1 MDPSETVAPSSAGAL
16 RRNPRR
22 SARSTQRGAYMAAF
36 AVSAVLLL
44 SIMGLAIDAG
54 RLYVSKTELQ
64 NAADSC
70 ALAAAAALTG
80 ANADQL
86 TQAENWGIAAGRQ
99 NRVGLQDGAA
109 SIDAD
114 QSVTFSNALSGT
126 FRTKAAVGGA
136 DVLSMRFARC
146 TVREAGIAP
155 ILVRVANLL
164 QGQSIGEATVAAT
177 AVATLAP
184 SISNCA
190 LPLAMCKE
198 EVIDLNRQPG
208 DWLCGKF
215 EPGNQANQTKCP
227 PSTNLTGAY
236 KWVKFPGF
244 TQVKDLRELIGGVGQ
259 CNLNGTSTVQGH
271 NGQISTLIDPWNS
284 RFGLYKGTPDLAG
297 SPPDLTGHTY
307 SADPASPAHWVDSA
321 SGTSRNAFP
330 DFQARRAANA
340 VGNVPAKGAYGWIS
354 SDQHRT
360 AGGDRR
366 MAVTPIVDCTALGA
380 TSGSIPIIDWA
391 CVLMLNPVFNP
402 NDEMYLEYRGRASD
416 LAQFAAAGCVSS
428 GLPGGPAAGGP
439 RVPALVQ

>member
-1 MDPSETVAPSSAGAL
+1 
-16 RRNPRR
+16 
-22 SARSTQRGAYMAAF
+22 
-36 AVSAVLLL
+36 
-44 SIMGLAIDAG
+44 
-54 RLYVSKTELQ
+54 LQ

-99 NRVGLQDGAA
+99 NLVGMQDAA
-109 SIDAD
+109 PTLTANRT
-114 QSVTFSNALSGT
+114 VTFSNTLNGA
-126 FRTKAAVGGA
+126 FRTKSEVGSGGT
-136 DVLSMRFARC
+136 LTMRFARC
-146 TVREAGIAP
+146 TIQETGIAP

-164 QGQSIGEATVAAT
+164 QGQSIGNATIGAT

-190 LPLAMCKE
+190 VPLAICKE
-198 EVIDLNRQPG
+198 EVLDLAKQPG

-236 KWVKFPGF
+236 KWVKYPGF

-259 CNLNGTSTVQGH
+259 CNLNGTSTVQSH

-284 RFGLYKGTPDLAG
+284 RFGLYKGAPDLAG
-297 SPPDLTGHTY
+297 APPDLTGHAY
-307 SADPASPAHWVDSA
+307 SADPASPAFWRDPG

-330 DFQARRAANA
+330 DFQDKRAAFTPG
-340 VGNVPAKGAYGWIS
+340 GNLPAKGAFRWIS
-354 SDQHRT
+354 RNDHRT

-366 MAVTPIVDCTALGA
+366 MVVAPIVNCTTLGA
-380 TSGSIPIIDWA
+380 TTGNVPIIDWA

-402 NDEMYLEYRGRASD
+402 NDEMYLEYRGRASN
-416 LAQFAAAGCVSS
+416 LAEFAAAGCVSS
-428 GLPGGPAAGGP
+428 GLPGGPTAGGP
-439 RVPALVQ
+439 RVPTLVQ

>member
-1 MDPSETVAPSSAGAL
+1 
-16 RRNPRR
+16 
-22 SARSTQRGAYMAAF
+22 MAAF

-99 NRVGLQDGAA
+99 NLVGMQNGAPTI
-109 SIDAD
+109 SAD
-114 QSVTFSNALSGT
+114 QAVTFSNALNGA
-126 FRTKAAVGGA
+126 FRTKADIGTGGA
-136 DVLSMRFARC
+136 LAMRFARC
-146 TVREAGIAP
+146 TIQETSIAP
-155 ILVRVANLL
+155 ILVGIANLL
-164 QGQSIGEATVAAT
+164 EGQTIGDTTIGAT

-190 LPLAMCKE
+190 LPIAMCKE
-198 EVIDLNRQPG
+198 EVLDLNRQPG

-236 KWVKFPGF
+236 KWVRFPGF
-244 TQVKDLRELIGGVGQ
+244 SQIKDLRDLIGGVGQ
-259 CNLNGTSTVQGH
+259 CNLSGTSTVQGH
-271 NGQISTLIDPWNS
+271 NGQISSLIDPWNS
-284 RFGLYKGTPDLAG
+284 RFGLYKGAPDLAG
-297 SPPDLTGHTY
+297 SPPDLTGRTY
-307 SADPASPAHWVDSA
+307 SADPTSPAYWVDAS
-321 SGTSRNAFP
+321 SGTPRNAFP
-330 DFQARRAANA
+330 DFQGQRAANA
-340 VGNVPAKGAYGWIS
+340 VGNVPAKGAYNWIS

-391 CVLMLNPVFNP
+391 CVMMLNPVFNP
-402 NDEMYLEYRGRASD
+402 NDEMYLEYRGRASN
-416 LAQFAAAGCVSS
+416 LAEFAAAGCVSS
-428 GLPGGPAAGGP
+428 GLPGGPTAGGP
-439 RVPALVQ
+439 RVPTLVQ